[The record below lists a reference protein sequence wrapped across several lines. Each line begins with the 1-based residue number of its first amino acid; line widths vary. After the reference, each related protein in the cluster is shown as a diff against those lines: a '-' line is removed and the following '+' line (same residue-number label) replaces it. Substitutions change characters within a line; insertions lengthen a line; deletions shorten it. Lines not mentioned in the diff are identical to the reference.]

1 MFSFFADKKN
11 FVNIGLQKDSVV
23 FYRLTDS
30 TNTRAR
36 EAFIEKKPVSP
47 MLFVAEGQTDGK
59 GTRGRSFESKSGK
72 GLYFSLL
79 IPEGNK
85 KIDSA
90 LITPIA
96 AAAVL
101 SALSMLLSK
110 KDGNAPF
117 IKWVN
122 DIYIKNKK
130 IAGILCERVSSGDS
144 FGYVIGIGINLYGS
158 DFSPE
163 VKSIAASVEEMT
175 GEKVN
180 PQRLLLSVVKILID
194 VFNDGKAE
202 KLIKLYR
209 ESSIKSGTEISVSV
223 SGGAPRNA
231 RVIGLTESLAL
242 TVEYES
248 GERESLISGD
258 VSVKFKNV

>member
-1 MFSFFADKKN
+1 MFAFFADKN
-11 FVNIGLQKDSVV
+11 DFVNIGLQKDSVI
-23 FYRLTDS
+23 FYNLTDS

-36 EAFIEKKPVSP
+36 AAFIEKKPDTP

-59 GTRGRSFESKSGK
+59 GTRGRSFESKSGM

-79 IPEGNK
+79 IPEKNK

-101 SALSMLLSK
+101 DSLSMLLSE
-110 KDGNAPF
+110 KDKNPPF

-130 IAGILCERVSSGDS
+130 IAGILCERVASGDN
-144 FGYVIGIGINLYGS
+144 FGYIIGIGINLFGS

-175 GEKVN
+175 GEKIN
-180 PQRLLLSVVKILID
+180 PQKLLICVTDKLLRAFGTGNTERLVKI
-194 VFNDGKAE
+194 
-202 KLIKLYR
+202 YR
-209 ESSIKSGTEISVSV
+209 ESSIKNGTEISVSV
-223 SGGAPRNA
+223 PGREPRNA

-242 TVEYES
+242 TVEYEN
-248 GERESLISGD
+248 GERESLFSGD
-258 VSVKFKNV
+258 VSVKFKHV